1 MEKKIIKVAVVA
13 TVVMLIPALTFAQSG
28 GVADDLQSLQ
38 GVLDNLYNQ
47 MMPMCSG
54 MIGVA
59 QGIAGFA
66 ALWYIA
72 ARVWKHIAAAE
83 TVDIYPLLRP
93 FAIGF
98 CIMFFPMV
106 LNLINGVLQPCVTA
120 TQSMATNSNQAI
132 ATLLANEATPP
143 DPQQQGAT
151 TMNDDPDK
159 WYQYSHPDGT
169 TGTTQTTNM
178 SDQFS
183 GWGWKNMIKKAI
195 AELLNVLFEAAALC
209 IDTIRTFKLIVLA
222 ILGPLCFGLSVFD
235 GFQHSMKQWIA
246 RYVNVYM
253 WLPVANIFGAI
264 IAKIQVNMI
273 QLEQSGGGASPNF
286 GDTNTAYLI
295 FMVIGIVGYFT
306 VPGIANYIMNVGGH
320 ALFARTSALASMA
333 TSYIG
338 GAMMQ
343 SFTQNKP
350 PQSPPST
357 NSGSNSGNAPPI
369 KDKLSGSGS
378 NADKK
383 T

>member
-1 MEKKIIKVAVVA
+1 MKRKTIIRICIAA
-13 TVVMLIPALTFAQSG
+13 GCMLISPAIAQAQ
-28 GVADDLQSLQ
+28 GVADDLHSLQ
-38 GVLDNLYNQ
+38 GVLNNLYDQ
-47 MMPMCSG
+47 MIPLCSG

-59 QGIAGFA
+59 RGIAGFA

-72 ARVWKHIAAAE
+72 ARIWKHIAAAE
-83 TVDIYPLLRP
+83 PVDIYPLLRP

-98 CIMFFPMV
+98 CIIAFPSV
-106 LNLINGVLQPCVTA
+106 LAVINGVLQPVVTA
-120 TQSMATNSNQAI
+120 TQGMVTNSNQAI
-132 ATLLANEATPP
+132 ATLLDNEQVPP
-143 DPQQQGAT
+143 DPQQQGTT
-151 TMNDDPDK
+151 TMNGDPDK
-159 WYQYSHPDGT
+159 WYQYSHPDSS
-169 TGTTQTTNM
+169 TGTTANTTNM
-178 SDQFS
+178 ADQFS
-183 GWGWKNMIKKAI
+183 GWGFKNMIKKAI

-253 WLPVANIFGAI
+253 WLPIANIFGAI

-273 QLEQSGGGASPNF
+273 QLEQSGGSAAPHF
-286 GDTNTAYLI
+286 GDMNTTYLI

-338 GAMMQ
+338 GAFMQ
-343 SFTQNKP
+343 SILQGTGKTGESAPQNG
-350 PQSPPST
+350 QSPPQG
-357 NSGSNSGNAPPI
+357 NSDNPQPM
-369 KDKLSGSGS
+369 KDKLSG
-378 NADKK
+378 K

>member
-1 MEKKIIKVAVVA
+1 
-13 TVVMLIPALTFAQSG
+13 MLLLPAIASAQ
-28 GVADDLQSLQ
+28 GVADDLHSLQ
-38 GVLDNLYNQ
+38 GVLNNLYDQ
-47 MMPMCSG
+47 MIPLCAG

-59 QGIAGFA
+59 RGIAGFA

-72 ARVWKHIAAAE
+72 ARIWKHIAAAE
-83 TVDIYPLLRP
+83 PVDIYPLLRP

-98 CIMFFPMV
+98 CIITFPSV
-106 LNLINGVLQPCVTA
+106 LTIMNGVLQPVVTA
-120 TQSMATNSNQAI
+120 TQGMVTNSNQAI
-132 ATLLANEATPP
+132 ATLLNNEQVPQ
-143 DPQQQGAT
+143 DPQQQGTT
-151 TMNDDPDK
+151 TMNGDPDK
-159 WYQYSHPDGT
+159 WYQYSHPDGS
-169 TGTTQTTNM
+169 TGTTANTTNM
-178 SDQFS
+178 ADQFS
-183 GWGWKNMIKKAI
+183 GWGFKNMIKKAI

-273 QLEQSGGGASPNF
+273 QLEQSGGSASPHF

-295 FMVIGIVGYFT
+295 FMLIGIVGYFT

-320 ALFARTSALASMA
+320 ALFSRTSALASMA

-338 GAMMQ
+338 GAFMQ
-343 SFTQNKP
+343 SFMHGTGKTGTAAPQNG
-350 PQSPPST
+350 QSPPQN
-357 NSGSNSGNAPPI
+357 NSDNQQPM
-369 KDKLSGSGS
+369 KDKLSG
-378 NADKK
+378 K

>member
-1 MEKKIIKVAVVA
+1 MISRIWI
-13 TVVMLIPALTFAQSG
+13 TTGCMLLLPAIASAQ
-28 GVADDLQSLQ
+28 GVADDLHSLQ
-38 GVLDNLYNQ
+38 GVLNNLYDQ
-47 MMPMCSG
+47 MIPLCAG

-59 QGIAGFA
+59 RGIAGFA

-72 ARVWKHIAAAE
+72 ARIWKHIAAAE
-83 TVDIYPLLRP
+83 PVDIYPLLRP

-98 CIMFFPMV
+98 CIITFPSV
-106 LNLINGVLQPCVTA
+106 LTIMNGVLQPVVTA
-120 TQSMATNSNQAI
+120 TQGMVTNSNQAI
-132 ATLLANEATPP
+132 ATLLNNEQVPQ
-143 DPQQQGAT
+143 DPQQQGTT
-151 TMNDDPDK
+151 TMNGDPDK
-159 WYQYSHPDGT
+159 WYQYSHPDGS
-169 TGTTQTTNM
+169 TGTTANTTNM
-178 SDQFS
+178 ADQFS
-183 GWGWKNMIKKAI
+183 GWGFKNMIKKAI

-273 QLEQSGGGASPNF
+273 QLEQSGGSASPHF

-295 FMVIGIVGYFT
+295 FMLIGIVGYFT

-320 ALFARTSALASMA
+320 ALFSRTSALASMA

-338 GAMMQ
+338 GAFMQ
-343 SFTQNKP
+343 SFMHGTGKTGTAAPQNG
-350 PQSPPST
+350 QSPPQN
-357 NSGSNSGNAPPI
+357 NSDNQQPM
-369 KDKLSGSGS
+369 KDKLSG
-378 NADKK
+378 K

>member
-1 MEKKIIKVAVVA
+1 MKARTMKFIFLALLFA
-13 TVVMLIPALTFAQSG
+13 GMPALSLAQ
-28 GVADDLQSLQ
+28 GVASDLQSLQ
-38 GVLDNLYNQ
+38 GVLNNLYNQ
-47 MMPMCSG
+47 MMPLCSG
-54 MIGVA
+54 MISIA

-66 ALWYIA
+66 ALWYIG
-72 ARVWKHIAAAE
+72 ARVWKHMASAE
-83 TVDIYPLLRP
+83 PIDIYPLLRP

-106 LNLINGVLQPCVTA
+106 MTLMNGVLQPCVTA
-120 TQSMATNSNQAI
+120 TQSMATNANQAI
-132 ATLLANEATPP
+132 QTLLANEATPV

-151 TMNDDPDK
+151 TMGGDQDK

-169 TGTTQTTNM
+169 TGQSPTANM

-264 IAKIQVNMI
+264 IAKIQVNML
-273 QLEQSGGGASPNF
+273 QLEQSGGASQPHF

-295 FMVIGIVGYFT
+295 FMLIGIVGYFT
-306 VPGIANYIMNVGGH
+306 VPSVANYIMNVGGH

-338 GAMMQ
+338 GAMLQ
-343 SFTQNKP
+343 SFNQGGVKSNMRGT
-350 PQSPPST
+350 
-357 NSGSNSGNAPPI
+357 SGAPGNNDSHAPPI
-369 KDKLSGSGS
+369 KDKLSGSG
-378 NADKK
+378 NTTNK